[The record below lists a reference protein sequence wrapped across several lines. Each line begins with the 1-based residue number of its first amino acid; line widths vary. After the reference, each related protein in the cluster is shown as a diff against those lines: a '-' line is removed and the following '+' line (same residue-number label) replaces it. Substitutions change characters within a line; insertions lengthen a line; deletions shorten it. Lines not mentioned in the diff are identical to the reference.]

1 MHANGDIE
9 RGYPPVLPL
18 ASRGALVG
26 ATPLLMTGTFVENS
40 GGPFPWGAPHPTP
53 DPWGEEGGGEGTK
66 SQPRSQDTREGK
78 GGGGKGC

>member
-26 ATPLLMTGTFVENS
+26 ATPLLVTGTPRNS
-40 GGPFPWGAPHPTP
+40 YPSTFY
-53 DPWGEEGGGEGTK
+53 
-66 SQPRSQDTREGK
+66 SVLREK
-78 GGGGKGC
+78 FLRTLREAVPAMRERTSRDISILT

>member
-26 ATPLLMTGTFVENS
+26 ATPLLVTGTDKKRAVWRTIRASEVDWAFLLTV
-40 GGPFPWGAPHPTP
+40 
-53 DPWGEEGGGEGTK
+53 K
-66 SQPRSQDTREGK
+66 RDTQKERTVDY
-78 GGGGKGC
+78 

>member
-26 ATPLLMTGTFVENS
+26 ATPLLVTGTARNCNF
-40 GGPFPWGAPHPTP
+40 
-53 DPWGEEGGGEGTK
+53 
-66 SQPRSQDTREGK
+66 
-78 GGGGKGC
+78 

>member
-26 ATPLLMTGTFVENS
+26 ATPLLVTGPQGETALVRNNEETYGALGR
-40 GGPFPWGAPHPTP
+40 GGL
-53 DPWGEEGGGEGTK
+53 
-66 SQPRSQDTREGK
+66 
-78 GGGGKGC
+78 

>member
-26 ATPLLMTGTFVENS
+26 ATPLLVTGT
-40 GGPFPWGAPHPTP
+40 PGACDDSLAACVNVNTTDATTGATALLLPA
-53 DPWGEEGGGEGTK
+53 
-66 SQPRSQDTREGK
+66 QNTRERVLTYR
-78 GGGGKGC
+78 

>member
-26 ATPLLMTGTFVENS
+26 ATPLLVTGTNVNMWKRHNALTAS
-40 GGPFPWGAPHPTP
+40 GF
-53 DPWGEEGGGEGTK
+53 
-66 SQPRSQDTREGK
+66 
-78 GGGGKGC
+78 

>member
-26 ATPLLMTGTFVENS
+26 ATPLLVTGT
-40 GGPFPWGAPHPTP
+40 H
-53 DPWGEEGGGEGTK
+53 EGTPSRTVNPFFLK
-66 SQPRSQDTREGK
+66 ALVK
-78 GGGGKGC
+78 